1 MDELTGRARLRVTDR
16 SDGAGLLAAF
26 AGDLDIAGLAQ
37 LAEPVADLLA
47 RDPQPLHLD
56 LSGLD
61 FLDST
66 GVTVLIR
73 LANRFAP
80 VESVGATVPVRR
92 VLQVLGLSDRLGLAD
107 PQPSRGD
114 GT

>member
-1 MDELTGRARLRVTDR
+1 MDELTGRARLSVTDR

-26 AGDLDIAGLAQ
+26 AGELDIAGLAQ
-37 LAEPVADLLA
+37 VAGPLDDLLA
-47 RDPQPLHLD
+47 RDRQPLRLD
-56 LSGLD
+56 LSGLH

-73 LANRFAP
+73 LANRFDP

-92 VLQVLGLSDRLGLAD
+92 VLQVLGLSGRLGLAD
-107 PQPSRGD
+107 PQPGD